1 MPPEPRSRFP
11 LGGNGPP
18 YCGLERPGSSR
29 QLQHVMCHLCH
40 LAGPR
45 WVAGVWIVHRVTRP
59 GNLIGSG
66 FLQDCRARL
75 AAVDRHAK
83 AGHKVTLHV
92 SCFVRPPSQSARDGH
107 VPRVLTSVFRGVFA
121 NFQAAKGSVRAL
133 RPRLEPQVAACL
145 PHCRGFPCRTV
156 PCLRPPSTRTVTALA
171 TPRNPTQ

>member
-75 AAVDRHAK
+75 AAVDRHTK
-83 AGHKVTLHV
+83 AGQKVTLRV
-92 SCFVRPPSQSARDGH
+92 SRFVRPPSQSARDGH
-107 VPRVLTSVFRGVFA
+107 FPWVLTGVFRGVFA
-121 NFQAAKGSVRAL
+121 NFQAAKGAMRAL
-133 RPRLEPQVAACL
+133 RSRLAVRPATCSPRC
-145 PHCRGFPCRTV
+145 CGSPCRTV
-156 PCLRPPSTRTVTALA
+156 PCLGPPSTRTVTAFA